1 MRASR
6 FPRKHSVQFFA
17 GDGRASDPFYFS
29 EIDPHESSVTWQI
42 DRAEFDRMLLEHAAE
57 SGAEV
62 RQEASVL
69 EVLFEASRAVGVLVE
84 YPGKIHE
91 EIRAK
96 VIVDASGQA
105 GLLSRKLGLKD
116 EDPRLRNISL
126 FTRYRGARR
135 DPGIDEGATL
145 IMHTAEG
152 KSWFWYIPL
161 PDDLASV
168 GVVGSLDYLVRSR
181 DSDTATV
188 YAEEL
193 ARCPALGG
201 RLEGAR
207 QVGDIRAMRDFS
219 YISRRIAGDG
229 WILAGD
235 AFGFLDP
242 IYSSGVFLSLKAA
255 EFTADAILDAFAHN
269 DFSAARL
276 GQHGPRF
283 VQGMEAIRKLVYA
296 FYDPGFSFSRFLKR
310 HPDCREQVVHL
321 LTGNVYRVPADTLL
335 ERLEEDLSIPDYR
348 PLQLSEASS

>member
-1 MRASR
+1 M
-6 FPRKHSVQFFA
+6 
-17 GDGRASDPFYFS
+17 
-29 EIDPHESSVTWQI
+29 
-42 DRAEFDRMLLEHAAE
+42 
-57 SGAEV
+57 
-62 RQEASVL
+62 
-69 EVLFEASRAVGVLVE
+69 
-84 YPGKIHE
+84 
-91 EIRAK
+91 
-96 VIVDASGQA
+96 
-105 GLLSRKLGLKD
+105 
-116 EDPRLRNISL
+116 
-126 FTRYRGARR
+126 
-135 DPGIDEGATL
+135 
-145 IMHTAEG
+145 
-152 KSWFWYIPL
+152 
-161 PDDLASV
+161 SV

-181 DSDTATV
+181 ASDTATV

-193 ARCPALGG
+193 ARCPALGS
-201 RLEGAR
+201 RVEGAR

-242 IYSSGVFLSLKAA
+242 IYSSGVFLSLKGA

-321 LTGNVYRVPADTLL
+321 LTGNVYRRDINGLS
-335 ERLEEDLSIPDYR
+335 RRIEEEASFADYR
-348 PLQLSEASS
+348 PLRLGGETN